1 MLFLPDLTVYVFLK
15 TVFPKIF
22 LTFKIMDAFKG
33 ALKVISV
40 LFVNGFGAVDK
51 FDTFF
56 SCEKIIRGIDKSK
69 MESNFFIMYYS
80 LKS

>member
-1 MLFLPDLTVYVFLK
+1 
-15 TVFPKIF
+15 
-22 LTFKIMDAFKG
+22 MDAFKV

-40 LFVNGFGAVDK
+40 VFVNGFGAVDK
-51 FDTFF
+51 SVTFF
-56 SCEKIIRGIDKSK
+56 SCEKITRGIDKSK